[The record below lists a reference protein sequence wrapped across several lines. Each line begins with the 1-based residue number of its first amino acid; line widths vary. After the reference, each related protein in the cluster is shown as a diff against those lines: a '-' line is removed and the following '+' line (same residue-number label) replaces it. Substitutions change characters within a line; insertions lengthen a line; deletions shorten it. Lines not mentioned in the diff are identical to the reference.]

1 MTLNKERIRCVYD
14 SGVLLLMF
22 TLHLKVIV
30 ELTGKF
36 DEIVVSEGLILTLM
50 EGNSSLPPSIYLHS
64 C

>member
-22 TLHLKVIV
+22 TLRLKVIV

-50 EGNSSLPPSIYLHS
+50 EGHSSLPPSIYLHS